1 VRPPC
6 RSADGYVLGTDVAL
20 DGGDTDESGTVDVAE
35 TVLCLDVPETAEFVE
50 TVDGRTPSSVPECED
65 DASAAV
71 VPPIVR
77 AAPATAN
84 TSTLRI
90 AAPFRSPTTKPSFP

>member
-1 VRPPC
+1 
-6 RSADGYVLGTDVAL
+6 VLGTDIAL
-20 DGGDTDESGTVDVAE
+20 DSGTALLVDVTADG
-35 TVLCLDVPETAEFVE
+35 TVLCVGVPEILE
-50 TVDGRTPSSVPECED
+50 TLEGRTPSSVPVCDD

-90 AAPFRSPTTKPSFP
+90 AAPFRSPTTKPSIP

>member
-1 VRPPC
+1 V
-6 RSADGYVLGTDVAL
+6 G
-20 DGGDTDESGTVDVAE
+20 
-35 TVLCLDVPETAEFVE
+35 VPETTDSVE
-50 TVDGRTPSSVPECED
+50 TVEGRTPSSVPGCDD

-90 AAPFRSPTTKPSFP
+90 AAPFSFSDNETEHSATGDSGALPAA